1 MKKCLVFIGIIGI
14 VLVSSCSNDT
24 WDSEYYTFT
33 FRNYS
38 SYTVLIEIVDG
49 DTFSLSSGKTKT
61 INSSSSTT
69 VFQYSPASL
78 ITIVSQGVGYVNF
91 GDA

>member
-14 VLVSSCSNDT
+14 VLVASCSNDS

-38 SYTVLIEIVDG
+38 SHTVLIEIVDG
-49 DTFSLSSGKTKT
+49 DTFSLSSGKTRT
-61 INSSSSTT
+61 IRFSSTT
-69 VFQYSPASL
+69 LQYKYGPASL
-78 ITIVSQGVGYVNF
+78 ITIVSEGVGYVNF